1 MVTNTRITKMV
12 SNRIVIQ
19 LNIADCIQLVLHF
32 ISGCLVLFPKIIEKD
47 RVFVRIIGA
56 TINASWLVTFPIL
69 CLLAF
74 ARILIIFKYV
84 SPLQMHF
91 GLKIANTV
99 AMLMGGCVLVLG
111 IAGLHFTFT
120 DLRWEYDIHAPF
132 VNVVRNMELYAFTP
146 CILLSYFAYAGVTL
160 HIRAVRGMAQNSVL
174 PRYETHIFLHYF
186 VVCTF
191 MIALVLTWNIS
202 VNSMNNTVTNVESTY
217 LFSPNPD
224 KEELIIGVI
233 YSAIAVGSMPL
244 YVVILYVMTTDKD
257 ITSNPQYRL
266 MNQINF
272 VDFGQAIMHTLSGI
286 YVIFPQI
293 QVKCEVLVRITGC
306 TANSLWLA
314 MFPIMSVLSISRI
327 LITREIMPAH
337 VTPNALKILMLIGW
351 LYTIGVWLWGC
362 ITQNFYLSGVG
373 WTYDFTK
380 LGATTLS
387 ALEWTIRKK
396 VLQVLRGRTESTTK
410 ISVTTTNKQ
419 FSRR

>member
-1 MVTNTRITKMV
+1 MVDSATIFCGLTYSILSGFLLPFYLILTYVMVTNTRITKMV

-19 LNIADCIQLVLHF
+19 LNIADCVQLVLHF

-99 AMLMGGCVLVLG
+99 ALLMGGCVLVLG

-202 VNSMNNTVTNVESTY
+202 AIFEVSSRLQDFVTNCCW
-217 LFSPNPD
+217 
-224 KEELIIGVI
+224 IICCYI
-233 YSAIAVGSMPL
+233 NAIAV
-244 YVVILYVMTTDKD
+244 MTFNRTTRK
-257 ITSNPQYRL
+257 TVWSFL
-266 MNQINF
+266 
-272 VDFGQAIMHTLSGI
+272 
-286 YVIFPQI
+286 
-293 QVKCEVLVRITGC
+293 TGRNVSWF
-306 TANSLWLA
+306 A
-314 MFPIMSVLSISRI
+314 
-327 LITREIMPAH
+327 
-337 VTPNALKILMLIGW
+337 
-351 LYTIGVWLWGC
+351 
-362 ITQNFYLSGVG
+362 GVG
-373 WTYDFTK
+373 
-380 LGATTLS
+380 
-387 ALEWTIRKK
+387 
-396 VLQVLRGRTESTTK
+396 STM
-410 ISVTTTNKQ
+410 V
-419 FSRR
+419 SRPRNNPMT